1 MAGLITSF
9 KEDKQAQFQFI
20 GLIVTMCLFFWGVL
34 RIMLFY
40 TMPLLIWEI
49 AIYGIIIG
57 FLFYLFAYGPMK
69 GENKAQKHVQ
79 AIDYS
84 DAMMR
89 RGTKQPEDKMLPFR
103 EVYEI
108 PINYDDNGS
117 LEVKLKSKAYK
128 EHHISFLK
136 SRIKPNVTE
145 KEEVITGDN
154 LKTLLSL
161 LSPKLNELRV
171 KGLLEN
177 IVKNVDPK
185 KLKKSADQNEE
196 IEALKV
202 EVKDDL
208 KEWDIDEVTDEE
220 KNTLKDFHVYYVILD
235 SPQSYEDE
243 KDSWSELFI
252 VIPHFTYEEAMAA
265 HKGLGFYNG
274 WPVDTRQCFCF
285 WEYLFDLTHEI
296 QVHYLVFSE
305 NFDKPYLEPLKTLKA
320 NAYAF
325 LQLKVME
332 VWNNHLI
339 VEPGTLEKKTNFFQD
354 KARSIENALSV
365 VIQDDARSNIA
376 FSKYLGNVIE
386 KTLTAENEK
395 LRRKFLIAIGG
406 ILLIT
411 LTFGFIIAVI
421 L

>member
-1 MAGLITSF
+1 
-9 KEDKQAQFQFI
+9 
-20 GLIVTMCLFFWGVL
+20 
-34 RIMLFY
+34 
-40 TMPLLIWEI
+40 
-49 AIYGIIIG
+49 
-57 FLFYLFAYGPMK
+57 
-69 GENKAQKHVQ
+69 
-79 AIDYS
+79 
-84 DAMMR
+84 
-89 RGTKQPEDKMLPFR
+89 MLPFR
-103 EVYEI
+103 EVYDI

-117 LEVKLKSKAYK
+117 LEVKLKSSAYK
-128 EHHISFLK
+128 EHHVSFLK
-136 SRIKPNVTE
+136 SRFKPNVTE
-145 KEEVITGDN
+145 KETVVTGDN

-161 LSPKLNELRV
+161 LSPKLNELRT

-185 KLKKSADQNEE
+185 KLKKPKDPNEE
-196 IEALKV
+196 IEALTANV
-202 EVKDDL
+202 TGDL
-208 KEWDIDEVTDEE
+208 KEWDPEEVTDEE
-220 KNTLKDFHVYYVILD
+220 TKTLKDLHVYYVILD
-235 SPQSYEDE
+235 SPQSYEGE
-243 KDSWSELFI
+243 KDEWSELFI
-252 VIPHFTYEEAMAA
+252 VIPHFTYEEAMSA

-339 VEPGTLEKKTNFFQD
+339 VEPETLEKKANFFQD
-354 KARSIENALSV
+354 KARSIENALSEV
-365 VIQDDARSNIA
+365 VLDDARSNVA
-376 FSKYLGNVIE
+376 FSKYLGNAVQKGLI
-386 KTLTAENEK
+386 ADNEK
-395 LRRKFLIAIGG
+395 LKRKFLIAIGG

>member
-20 GLIVTMCLFFWGVL
+20 GLIITMCLFFWGSL
-34 RIMLFY
+34 RFMLFY
-40 TMPLLIWEI
+40 TVPLLIWEI
-49 AIYGIIIG
+49 AIYGGIIG

-89 RGTKQPEDKMLPFR
+89 RGTKKPEDKMLPFR
-103 EVYEI
+103 EVYDI

-117 LEVKLKSKAYK
+117 LEVKLKSNAYK
-128 EHHISFLK
+128 EHHVSFLK
-136 SRIKPNVTE
+136 SRFKPNVTE
-145 KEEVITGDN
+145 KETVVTGDT

-161 LSPKLNELRV
+161 LSPKLNELRT

-185 KLKKSADQNEE
+185 KLKKPKDPNEE
-196 IEALKV
+196 IEALTANV
-202 EVKDDL
+202 TGDL
-208 KEWDIDEVTDEE
+208 KEWNPEEVTDEE
-220 KNTLKDFHVYYVILD
+220 KTTLKDLHVYYVILD
-235 SPQSYEDE
+235 SPQSYEGE
-243 KDSWSELFI
+243 KDEWSELFI
-252 VIPHFTYEEAMAA
+252 IIPHFTYEEAMSA

-339 VEPGTLEKKTNFFQD
+339 VEPETLEKKANFFQD
-354 KARSIENALSV
+354 KARSIENALSEV
-365 VIQDDARSNIA
+365 VLDDARSNVA
-376 FSKYLGNVIE
+376 FSKYLGNAVQKGLI
-386 KTLTAENEK
+386 ADNEK
-395 LRRKFLIAIGG
+395 LKRKFLIAIGG